1 MPGMGPTMHEFKK
14 GTLHS
19 GSKNGPVVKSR
30 AQAIAIGM
38 NDRGGDGP
46 KARLGKALH
55 GLTKRG

>member
-1 MPGMGPTMHEFKK
+1 MHEFKK